1 MGELRTSH
9 PPMLMSADGGLHL
22 CRMGHAALAIAA
34 LAMPVAL
41 AACPQFMSD
50 WKVAGRADGSS
61 PGDADDGHDGAPD
74 ATPADSGH
82 GVDSGSS
89 GMTDS
94 ASGADASLPPPS
106 CAAGGAGMTTCP
118 AGTGSESCCTS
129 LEVTGGSYF
138 RTYTSGAD
146 GGPVGEADPATV
158 SGFRLDKY
166 EVTVGRF
173 RQFVNAVYPNRP
185 DGGGG
190 WLPTAASGRHTHL
203 NGGQGLVNA
212 GAPTDAGTVYEIGWM
227 EADDSNIAPTTAN
240 LTTSCTPPTWTSTAG
255 TNATESLPI
264 NCVNW
269 WEAYAFC
276 IWDGG
281 FLPSEAEYEYAAAG
295 GSQMLEYPWG
305 STAPGTACPG
315 TGCSYAIYNCDYPS
329 GSGSCT
335 SVANI
340 APVGSAPM
348 GAGYWGQQDIAG
360 NMGVWVLDW
369 YESAYA
375 TNCVNCA
382 DVHDT
387 AASERVRRGVGFDEP
402 AASLLPP
409 YRNPMAPTYRGFGH
423 GIRCARTP

>member
-1 MGELRTSH
+1 
-9 PPMLMSADGGLHL
+9 
-22 CRMGHAALAIAA
+22 
-34 LAMPVAL
+34 
-41 AACPQFMSD
+41 
-50 WKVAGRADGSS
+50 
-61 PGDADDGHDGAPD
+61 
-74 ATPADSGH
+74 
-82 GVDSGSS
+82 VDEY
-89 GMTDS
+89 
-94 ASGADASLPPPS
+94 L
-106 CAAGGAGMTTCP
+106 
-118 AGTGSESCCTS
+118 
-129 LEVTGGSYF
+129 
-138 RTYTSGAD
+138 
-146 GGPVGEADPATV
+146 
-158 SGFRLDKY
+158 
-166 EVTVGRF
+166 VTVGRF
-173 RQFVNAVYPNRP
+173 RHFVNAVYPNGP

-212 GAPTDAGTVYEIGWM
+212 GAPTDGGTVYEIGWM
-227 EADDSNIAPTTAN
+227 ESDDSNIGPTTAN
-240 LTTSCTPPTWTSTAG
+240 LTTGCNTPGYPTWTSTAG

-315 TGCSYAIYNCDYPS
+315 TGCSYAIYGCYYPS

-335 SVANI
+335 GVANI
-340 APVGSAPM
+340 APVGSVPM

-369 YESAYA
+369 YESSYA
-375 TNCVNCA
+375 TSCVNCA

-409 YRNPMAPTYRGFGH
+409 YRNPIAPTYRGFGH